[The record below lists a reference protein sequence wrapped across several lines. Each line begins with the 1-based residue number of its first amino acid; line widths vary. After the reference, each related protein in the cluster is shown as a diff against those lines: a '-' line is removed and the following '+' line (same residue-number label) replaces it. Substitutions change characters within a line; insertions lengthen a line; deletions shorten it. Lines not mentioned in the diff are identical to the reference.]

1 MDVPFQ
7 IRSAQ
12 RADAPAMARLER
24 RCFTD
29 PWSEPSFRE
38 VLAMPWGFA
47 LVGESEGHVVAY
59 IIGREAAGTGEVL
72 NLAVAP
78 ELRRQGIG
86 RMLLRAGLAAF
97 AARGAE
103 EVFLE
108 VRQSNAAAQ
117 QLYQELGFQAVGLR
131 RGYYRNPRESA
142 LVLRLGLTADAGAPP
157 ADAGAAE

>member
-1 MDVPFQ
+1 
-7 IRSAQ
+7 
-12 RADAPAMARLER
+12 
-24 RCFTD
+24 
-29 PWSEPSFRE
+29 
-38 VLAMPWGFA
+38 
-47 LVGESEGHVVAY
+47 
-59 IIGREAAGTGEVL
+59 VL